1 MTDPPLSRST
11 GVRLAELLAVLSMG
25 ADLGMGQPMEHAMRQ
40 CLIALRLGER
50 LGLEREER
58 ASLYYVSLIAWVG
71 CHIDAY
77 EQAKWFGDDLA
88 LKGDF
93 RLRDMT
99 GMAPLAFAASHLGAG
114 KPLLERARMGAKFL
128 VNGHRETADMLANHW
143 YAADALA
150 EQLGLDTGV
159 RATLFQTFERWDGK
173 GVPSGSKGEEIR
185 PAAGI
190 VNLADVLEVFHRTAG
205 QDAAVAM
212 ARERSGTQFAPNLV
226 DLVVAEAGTLFT
238 DLDGVTSWDAVIAAE
253 PGLGRPLAE
262 SELDSAF
269 EAIADFID
277 VKSPFTLGHSRG
289 VADMAAGGAEELQLG
304 GDAVTHVRRAA
315 LVHDIGRLGVSN
327 TVWDKAGELNAGEVE
342 RVRLHPY
349 LTERMLAASPD
360 LAALGATA
368 VQHHERL
375 DGSGYP
381 RGLRSDSLTPCG
393 RVLAAADAYQA
404 KLEPRPYRPAF
415 GPEGAARWMREE
427 VRAGRLDAD
436 AVDGVLRAA
445 GHPSR
450 RRKSQ
455 PCGLT
460 GREVEVLRLLALGLT
475 NKGIAD
481 ALVISP
487 KTASSHIEHIYAKI
501 GVSNRARASMF
512 AVTHGLMGESAKMG

>member
-1 MTDPPLSRST
+1 MTGPPPSSPT
-11 GVRLAELLAVLSMG
+11 GVRLAELLAVLSLG

-40 CLIALRLGER
+40 CLIALRLGEQ
-50 LGLEREER
+50 LGLDRDER

-99 GMAPLAFAASHLGAG
+99 GMAPLAFMASHLGAG

-128 VNGHRETADMLANHW
+128 VRGHREVDDMLANHW

-150 EQLGLDTGV
+150 EHLGLDRDV

-173 GVPSGSKGEEIR
+173 GVPSGSKGEEILL
-185 PAAGI
+185 AARI
-190 VNLADVLEVFHRTAG
+190 VNLADVLEVFHRVAG
-205 QDAAVAM
+205 QDGAVAV
-212 ARERSGTQFAPNLV
+212 ARERSGTQFAPS
-226 DLVVAEAGTLFT
+226 VVGVVLTEASTLFT
-238 DLDGVTSWDAVIAAE
+238 DLAGVTSWDAVIAAE
-253 PGLGRPLAE
+253 PGLARLLTE
-262 SELDSAF
+262 DELDSAL

-289 VADMAAGGAEELQLG
+289 VADLAACAADELQLG
-304 GDAVTHVRRAA
+304 SDAVVHVRRAA

-327 TVWDKAGELNAGEVE
+327 AVWDKAGELTAGEVE

-349 LTERMLAASPD
+349 LTDRMLAASPD
-360 LAALGATA
+360 LATLGATA

-381 RGLRSDSLTPCG
+381 RGLRANVQTPCG
-393 RVLAAADAYQA
+393 RVLAAADAYRA
-404 KLEPRPYRPAF
+404 KLEPRPHRPAYD
-415 GPEGAARWMREE
+415 PDEAAGWMRDE
-427 VRAGRLDAD
+427 VRAGRLDGD
-436 AVDGVLRAA
+436 AVDGVLRVA

-450 RRKSQ
+450 RRKPQ
-455 PCGLT
+455 PSGLT
-460 GREVEVLRLLALGLT
+460 SREVEVLQLLARGLT
-475 NKGIAD
+475 NKEIAD
-481 ALVISP
+481 VLVISP
-487 KTASSHIEHIYAKI
+487 KTAGRHIEHIYAKI
-501 GVSNRARASMF
+501 GVSNRARASLF
-512 AVTHGLMGESAKMG
+512 AVTHGLMGEPTNMG